1 MALDVTFTTL
11 TSPALPPGTT
21 LPTSGYLET
30 DEKPNKVR
38 VVSLEAMR
46 NIELQTMSRIL
57 IDEEGNLTYES
68 RYARNA

>member
-38 VVSLEAMR
+38 